1 MKPFFAWLLPPLA
14 IAVGLLFAGLAG
26 GGCPCD
32 TAVDEFAAAQ
42 SGLEREWLI
51 QLPFDASM
59 ARVEHVVVGTG
70 IVVAQT
76 GDGNVHAVQAADGGE
91 SGPRAGTLLWTHSKI
106 GRAHV

>member
-1 MKPFFAWLLPPLA
+1 MKPFVAWLLPPFALA
-14 IAVGLLFAGLAG
+14 FGLLSAGLAG

-59 ARVEHVVVGTG
+59 ARVEHVVVGDG
-70 IVVAQT
+70 IVVAQDRKST
-76 GDGNVHAVQAADGGE
+76 RLNSSHEWISRMPSSA
-91 SGPRAGTLLWTHSKI
+91 
-106 GRAHV
+106 